1 MRRSRPASA
10 LLVAARA
17 VQGLGA
23 AILVPC
29 SLILLSHA
37 FPAPA
42 DRSRAVGLWAAGAS
56 VALSGGPLVGG
67 ALIAA
72 LGWRAIFFINVPI
85 GILGI
90 WLTLRFARE
99 TPRAPDRGVDVP
111 GQSAAVLALATLAAA
126 TIAGGQGGWGRPG
139 VIAGYAVAAV
149 AFAAFLLWEARSAR
163 PMLPLGLFRDRTFSA
178 AAAIGLLLN
187 IAFYGLIF
195 VLSLFFQRD
204 QGRSALATG
213 LAFAP
218 MTRRR
223 DGDERRGGPARAA
236 RRAAARDP
244 RRRRARRRGV
254 RAAARRRP
262 VDAVLGDGAAAHD
275 ARRGR
280 RADRAADDRRSCW
293 AASTARSRG
302 SRRGR

>member
-1 MRRSRPASA
+1 MDRAERSRFTLVAMSLGFAVVQLDVSVVNVAIRPIGDALGGGVAALQWIVNAYTVAFAAFILSA
-10 LLVAARA
+10 GALGDRVGARRVFVAGFAPGLGVLVAARA

-85 GILGI
+85 GILGM

-111 GQSAAVLALATLAAA
+111 GQSAAVLALATLA
-126 TIAGGQGGWGRPG
+126 GGQGGWDRPG
-139 VIAGYAVAAV
+139 VIAGYAVEAV
-149 AFAAFLLWEARSAR
+149 AFAAFLIWEARSAR
-163 PMLPLGLFRDRTFSA
+163 PMLPLGLFATA
-178 AAAIGLLLN
+178 
-187 IAFYGLIF
+187 
-195 VLSLFFQRD
+195 
-204 QGRSALATG
+204 RS
-213 LAFAP
+213 
-218 MTRRR
+218 
-223 DGDERRGGPARAA
+223 
-236 RRAAARDP
+236 P
-244 RRRRARRRGV
+244 RRRRSACCSTS
-254 RAAARRRP
+254 
-262 VDAVLGDGAAAHD
+262 
-275 ARRGR
+275 
-280 RADRAADDRRSCW
+280 RS
-293 AASTARSRG
+293 TG
-302 SRRGR
+302 